1 MSYYYLAASL
11 PMLSLDGEPPISLED
26 FLNRCDEHLS
36 KKDRTAL
43 DALFSKHDTASR
55 HTFVRAWRDRETQLR
70 NAIVRVR
77 AQRQSLDPA
86 SFLHHQDGFDSSV
99 EKAVAD
105 AFSRANPLERE
116 RALDRVRWA
125 TAEEL
130 SGFDPFT
137 GSAILAYA
145 LEIKHR
151 AAMGISRF
159 RRRPPTGSNPG
170 RSESSGSHLLKRP
183 SHLSKPRFSP
193 IQSLKPGTQYTI
205 SYRSPQAPRDSYE

>member
-1 MSYYYLAASL
+1 MGAIPLKPLHLNGSDMSYYYLAASL

-36 KKDRTAL
+36 KKDSTAL

-145 LEIKHR
+145 LKLNIALR
-151 AAMGISRF
+151 WASQDSAAGLQQAQTLVAR
-159 RRRPPTGSNPG
+159 NPQEAT
-170 RSESSGSHLLKRP
+170 S
-183 SHLSKPRFSP
+183 
-193 IQSLKPGTQYTI
+193 
-205 SYRSPQAPRDSYE
+205 